1 MMHAQEADPA
11 NLEVLL
17 ALGVNH
23 TNGTSFEAK
32 LCACLGKHGY
42 QLRQPVQNKARHAGW
57 KTEEPNLVNF
67 LKQLHLT
74 NPLILTFSGSP
85 RNPQIVSFLELL
97 DLPYVLDNAS
107 DSRDTPS
114 SLPQKGSPRNPQI
127 VSFLELLDL
136 PYVLDNASDS
146 RDTPSSLP
154 QKDDYSEDIPNEDED
169 DLEDDAERNNENR
182 SS

>member
-1 MMHAQEADPA
+1 MAGNNTEIELCLSFDLPMWRRWVGEQSSTCKI
-11 NLEVLL
+11 V
-17 ALGVNH
+17 VN
-23 TNGTSFEAK
+23 G
-32 LCACLGKHGY
+32 
-42 QLRQPVQNKARHAGW
+42 LRAGW

-114 SLPQKGSPRNPQI
+114 LPP
-127 VSFLELLDL
+127 
-136 PYVLDNASDS
+136 
-146 RDTPSSLP
+146 
-154 QKDDYSEDIPNEDED
+154 KDDYSEDIPNEDED
-169 DLEDDAERNNENR
+169 DLEDDAEWNNENR

>member
-1 MMHAQEADPA
+1 MADNNTEIELCLSFDLPTWRHW
-11 NLEVLL
+11 V
-17 ALGVNH
+17 GKQSSTCKIVVN
-23 TNGTSFEAK
+23 G
-32 LCACLGKHGY
+32 
-42 QLRQPVQNKARHAGW
+42 LRAGW

-107 DSRDTPS
+107 DSRDTP
-114 SLPQKGSPRNPQI
+114 P
-127 VSFLELLDL
+127 
-136 PYVLDNASDS
+136 
-146 RDTPSSLP
+146 SLP

-169 DLEDDAERNNENR
+169 DLEDDAEWNNENR

>member
-42 QLRQPVQNKARHAGW
+42 QLRQPEQSSTCKIVVNGLRAGW

-114 SLPQKGSPRNPQI
+114 SLPQK
-127 VSFLELLDL
+127 
-136 PYVLDNASDS
+136 
-146 RDTPSSLP
+146 
-154 QKDDYSEDIPNEDED
+154 DDYSEDIPNEDED
-169 DLEDDAERNNENR
+169 DLEDDAEWNNENR

>member
-1 MMHAQEADPA
+1 M
-11 NLEVLL
+11 
-17 ALGVNH
+17 
-23 TNGTSFEAK
+23 
-32 LCACLGKHGY
+32 
-42 QLRQPVQNKARHAGW
+42 
-57 KTEEPNLVNF
+57 NF

-107 DSRDTPS
+107 DSRDTP
-114 SLPQKGSPRNPQI
+114 P
-127 VSFLELLDL
+127 
-136 PYVLDNASDS
+136 
-146 RDTPSSLP
+146 SLP